1 MDQETGCTVNHAPPS
16 YEEALKYP
24 SISSLLSSDASL
36 VPVTVYVN
44 NGLTLNETREGT
56 SSLVI
61 AGDTRSSITP
71 VTSETMFRE
80 SSQRREQQEDS
91 TTIVSENE
99 CDRIWNNNNSRS
111 GTSRH
116 TRSLSLQ

>member
-24 SISSLLSSDASL
+24 SISSLLSSDASP

-56 SSLVI
+56 SHLVI
-61 AGDTRSSITP
+61 ASDTRSRVTP
-71 VTSETMFRE
+71 VTSERISLE
-80 SSQRREQQEDS
+80 SSQRREQEDA

-99 CDRIWNNNNSRS
+99 CDRIWNNNNGRS